1 MKSIRHLVAFAIAGL
16 TILSA
21 VDAHAFRMIQNT
33 SPGRTSSGFLVQC
46 DDAGGFVHWTTSSI
60 AFRHNTANQGGE
72 SGVAAALQN
81 ALASWTGVSPASYNL
96 SYAGTTTANFVTD
109 GTNALLWANGNGCT
123 GSCLAITALVL
134 ASGQVITETD
144 VSFNNA
150 VNWNTNGSDYDT
162 EAIAAHEIGHCMGI
176 HHSNINKPKNRP
188 TMYAY
193 YFGTAGRSLENDDR
207 DALNCAYN
215 RYPPPGASM
224 VAGGVEDLA
233 LQPALAAEGRSAV
246 RLSARPRDG
255 GAILRYA
262 VQSAGHV
269 RLEVFDLA
277 GRKVATLVDG
287 FRAAGEHETAWDGA
301 SNYGRSVSGFYF
313 ARMTTPEGRVTATVP
328 LAE

>member
-1 MKSIRHLVAFAIAGL
+1 MKSIRNLVAFAIAGL
-16 TILSA
+16 AILNT

-46 DDAGGFVHWTTSSI
+46 TDAGGFVHWTTTSI
-60 AFRHNTANQGGE
+60 PFRHNTANQGGE

-81 ALASWTGVSPASYNL
+81 ALAAWTGVSPASYNL
-96 SYAGTTTANFVTD
+96 SYAGTTSANFVTD

-162 EAIAAHEIGHCMGI
+162 EAIAGHEIGHCMGI

-193 YFGTAGRSLENDDR
+193 YFGTAGRTLEQDDR

-215 RYPPPGASM
+215 RYPPAGASLL
-224 VAGGVEDLA
+224 AGGSEEVGLK
-233 LQPALAAEGRSAV
+233 PVAASDVKMSG
-246 RLSARPRDG
+246 RPRQG
-255 GAILRYA
+255 GAIIRYA
-262 VQSAGHV
+262 LKNPGHV
-269 RLEVFDLA
+269 RLDVFDLA

-287 FRAAGEHETAWDGA
+287 FRAAGEHETAWDGV
-301 SNYGRSVSGFYF
+301 SNYGRAVSGFYF
-313 ARMTTPEGRVTATVP
+313 ARMSTSEGRVTATVP

>member
-1 MKSIRHLVAFAIAGL
+1 MKSIRSFVAFAIAG
-16 TILSA
+16 TVILSA
-21 VDAHAFRMIQNT
+21 VEAHAFRMIQNT

-60 AFRHNTANQGGE
+60 SFRHNTANQGGE
-72 SGVAAALQN
+72 AGVAAALQN
-81 ALASWTGVSPASYNL
+81 ALAAWTAVTPATYNL

-109 GTNALLWANGNGCT
+109 GTNALLWANGNGCS

-150 VNWNTNGSDYDT
+150 YDWNTNGSDYDA
-162 EAIAAHEIGHCMGI
+162 EAIAAHEIGHCMGV
-176 HHSNINKPKNRP
+176 HHSNINKPRNRP

-193 YFGTAGRSLENDDR
+193 YFGTAGRTLESDDKS
-207 DALNCAYN
+207 ALNCAFT
-215 RYPPPGASM
+215 RYPPSGASLI
-224 VAGGVEDLA
+224 AGGVEDFA
-233 LQPALAAEGRSAV
+233 TKPAMVSDV
-246 RLSARPRDG
+246 RLSARPREG

-262 VQSAGHV
+262 LKNPGNV

-287 FRAAGEHETAWDGA
+287 FRDVGEHEVAWDGI
-301 SNYGRSVSGFYF
+301 SSYGRSVSGFYF
-313 ARMTTPEGRVTATVP
+313 ARMSTSEGRVTATVP

>member
-1 MKSIRHLVAFAIAGL
+1 MKSIRNLVAFAIAGL

-33 SPGRTSSGFLVQC
+33 NPGRTSSGFLVQC

-72 SGVAAALQN
+72 TGVAAALQN
-81 ALASWTGVSPASYNL
+81 ALASWTGVTPATYSL

-134 ASGQVITETD
+134 AAGQVITETD

-193 YFGTAGRSLENDDR
+193 YFGTGGRTLENDDKS
-207 DALNCAYN
+207 ALNCAFN
-215 RYPPPGASM
+215 RYPPSGASM
-224 VAGGVEDLA
+224 MAGGVEDFA
-233 LQPALAAEGRSAV
+233 LKAGVPSDV
-246 RLSARPRDG
+246 RLSARPRQG

-262 VQSAGHV
+262 LRSPGHV

-277 GRKVATLVDG
+277 GRRITTLVDG
-287 FRAAGEHETAWDGA
+287 FRDVGEHEVAWDGT
-301 SNYGRSVSGFYF
+301 SNYGRSTSGFYF
-313 ARMTTPEGRVTATVP
+313 ARMSTPEGRVTATVP

>member
-1 MKSIRHLVAFAIAGL
+1 MKSIRSFVAFAIAG
-16 TILSA
+16 TVILSA
-21 VDAHAFRMIQNT
+21 VECHAFRMIQNT
-33 SPGRTSSGFLVQC
+33 NPGRTSSGFLVQC

-72 SGVAAALQN
+72 AGVAAALQN
-81 ALASWTGVSPASYNL
+81 ALAAWTGVSPASYNV
-96 SYAGTTTANFVTD
+96 SYAGTTSANFVTD
-109 GTNALLWANGNGCT
+109 GTNALLWANGNGCS

-134 ASGQVITETD
+134 AAGQVITETD

-162 EAIAAHEIGHCMGI
+162 EAIAVHEIGHCMGI
-176 HHSNINKPKNRP
+176 HHTNINKPKNRP
-188 TMYAY
+188 SMYAY
-193 YFGTAGRSLENDDR
+193 YFGTAGRTVENDDR

-215 RYPPPGASM
+215 RYPPSGASIM
-224 VAGGVEDLA
+224 ADGVEDFA
-233 LQPALAAEGRSAV
+233 LKTGVASEV
-246 RLSARPRDG
+246 RLSARPRQG

-262 VQSAGHV
+262 LHTPGHI

-287 FRAAGEHETAWDGA
+287 FRAAGEHEVAWDGT

-313 ARMTTPEGRVTATVP
+313 ARMSTAEGRVTATVP

>member
-1 MKSIRHLVAFAIAGL
+1 MKSIRSFVAFAIAG
-16 TILSA
+16 TVILSA
-21 VDAHAFRMIQNT
+21 VEAHAFRMIQNT

-60 AFRHNTANQGGE
+60 SFRHNTANQGGE
-72 SGVAAALQN
+72 AGVAAALQN
-81 ALASWTGVSPASYNL
+81 ALAAWTAVTPATYNL

-109 GTNALLWANGNGCT
+109 GTNALLWANGNGCS

-144 VSFNNA
+144 VSFNNTYD
-150 VNWNTNGSDYDT
+150 WNTNGSDYDA
-162 EAIAAHEIGHCMGI
+162 EAIAAHEIGHCMGV
-176 HHSNINKPKNRP
+176 HHSNINKPRNRP

-193 YFGTAGRSLENDDR
+193 YFGTAGRTLESDDKS
-207 DALNCAYN
+207 ALNCAFT
-215 RYPPPGASM
+215 RYPPSGASLI
-224 VAGGVEDLA
+224 AGGVEDFA
-233 LQPALAAEGRSAV
+233 TKPATVSDV
-246 RLSARPRDG
+246 RLSARPREG

-262 VQSAGHV
+262 LKNPGNV

-287 FRAAGEHETAWDGA
+287 FRDVGEHEVAWDGI
-301 SNYGRSVSGFYF
+301 SSYGRSVSGFYF
-313 ARMTTPEGRVTATVP
+313 ARMSTSEGRVTATVP